1 MTKRGTIAVVVAGLF
16 AVYPLMT
23 INGFASGIPVVDVA
37 NLGQSIQQVMHMVE
51 QINQLKSQLAV
62 AEQHID
68 RISGSRGMGDLLH
81 TTYDLTV
88 QVDESEILK
97 NAGLKSAEATGL
109 AGETAELYDE
119 GNRNVALQLGQSE
132 KSLQQAQARFSEL
145 SKLVAKVNHCPDP
158 KDIMDLQAR
167 IEAENV
173 LLQNEMV
180 KLSMLQMQ
188 AQARDAAHRQKI
200 RQMAIE
206 ATGEITPINW

>member
-1 MTKRGTIAVVVAGLF
+1 MTKRETVAVVVAVFL
-16 AVYPLMT
+16 AVSPLPS
-23 INGFASGIPVVDVA
+23 INAFASGIPVVDVA

-68 RISGSRGMGDLLH
+68 RISGSRGMGDLIH
-81 TTYDLTV
+81 STYDLTV

-97 NAGLKSAEATGL
+97 NAGLKTAEATGL
-109 AGETAELYDE
+109 VGNVAELYDE

-173 LLQNEMV
+173 LLQNEKV

-188 AQARDAAHRQKI
+188 AKAREDMREAKI
-200 RQMAIE
+200 VE
-206 ATGEITPINW
+206 ALIKSTGNNGPINW

>member
-68 RISGSRGMGDLLH
+68 RISGSRDMGDLLH
-81 TTYDLTV
+81 STYDLTV

-97 NAGLKSAEATGL
+97 NAGLKTAEATGL
-109 AGETAELYDE
+109 VGNVAELYDE

-132 KSLQQAQARFSEL
+132 KSLQQAQSRFSEL
-145 SKLVAKVNHCPDP
+145 SKLVAKVNQCPDP

-173 LLQNEMV
+173 LLQNEKV

-188 AQARDAAHRQKI
+188 AKAREDMREAKI
-200 RQMAIE
+200 VEVLIKS
-206 ATGEITPINW
+206 TGNNGPINW

>member
-1 MTKRGTIAVVVAGLF
+1 MTKRETVAVVVAVFL
-16 AVYPLMT
+16 AVSPLPS
-23 INGFASGIPVVDVA
+23 INAFASGIPVVDVA

-51 QINQLKSQLAV
+51 QLNQLKSQLAV

-68 RISGSRGMGDLLH
+68 RISGSRGMGDLIH
-81 TTYDLTV
+81 STYDLTV

-97 NAGLKSAEATGL
+97 NAGLKTAEATGL
-109 AGETAELYDE
+109 VGETAELYDE

-173 LLQNEMV
+173 LLQNEKV

-188 AQARDAAHRQKI
+188 AKAREDMREAKI
-200 RQMAIE
+200 VE
-206 ATGEITPINW
+206 ALIKSTGNNGPINW